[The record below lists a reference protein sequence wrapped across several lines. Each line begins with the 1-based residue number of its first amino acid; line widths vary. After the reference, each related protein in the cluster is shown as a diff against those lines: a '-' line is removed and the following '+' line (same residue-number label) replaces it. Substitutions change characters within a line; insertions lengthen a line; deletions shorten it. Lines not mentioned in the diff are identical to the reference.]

1 MWMEGVAQCGALVQH
16 RQGVQQWED
25 VWQSNCSTWM
35 EAQMTRETDCTQHIH
50 DKHSASC
57 ITEGLPK
64 LTSPGGDRGLLTEY
78 PNGVITDAE
87 FDDHSG
93 TAMLGGW

>member
-1 MWMEGVAQCGALVQH
+1 
-16 RQGVQQWED
+16 
-25 VWQSNCSTWM
+25 
-35 EAQMTRETDCTQHIH
+35 MTGETDCTQHIH

-78 PNGVITDAE
+78 PPNGVITDAGL
-87 FDDHSG
+87 DHHSG
-93 TAMLGGW
+93 TAMLGGWWTQEGVRRSVLFLAYYFKK